1 MPLLSLCRT
10 FSRFPGHVLKRRL
23 HIGRNV
29 YIDRRA
35 SFDFRS
41 ERSRPPSGVLR
52 IGDGSTIC
60 CGAIICLYG
69 GNVTIGRNCY
79 IGPYSVIYG
88 HGDVAIGDNVLIA
101 NHATI
106 VSSAHNYAD
115 ASVLIALQG
124 ELFLP
129 VVIEDDVWIGSG
141 ARILAGISLST
152 GVVVGANSVVTHSF
166 EPFSVVYGA
175 PARLYRYRCTAE
187 DLPSVGLS
195 I

>member
-29 YIDRRA
+29 
-35 SFDFRS
+35 
-41 ERSRPPSGVLR
+41 
-52 IGDGSTIC
+52 
-60 CGAIICLYG
+60 
-69 GNVTIGRNCY
+69 
-79 IGPYSVIYG
+79 
-88 HGDVAIGDNVLIA
+88 
-101 NHATI
+101 
-106 VSSAHNYAD
+106 
-115 ASVLIALQG
+115 LIALQG

-129 VVIEDDVWIGSG
+129 VVIKDDVWIGSG